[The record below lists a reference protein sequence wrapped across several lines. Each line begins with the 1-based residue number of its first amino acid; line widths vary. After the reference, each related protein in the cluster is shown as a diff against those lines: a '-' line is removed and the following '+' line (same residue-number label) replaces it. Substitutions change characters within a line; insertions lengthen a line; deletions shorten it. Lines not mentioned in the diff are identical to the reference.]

1 MLLCKSLPFKT
12 NKLWIVELKKI
23 GKNIWDRFSF
33 FLFIYKARAAMC
45 LHINIKELLVFQSFS
60 ESSVI

>member
-33 FLFIYKARAAMC
+33 FLLFTKPEQLCVCILTSKSYWFFKA
-45 LHINIKELLVFQSFS
+45 LVNL
-60 ESSVI
+60 VI